1 MSEAPV
7 TPEAD
12 EALEVEVI
20 CVGLMRTGLQSLHRA
35 LSTLGYTIYDQ
46 EFISHTYELWDDVL
60 QNREPTRAFQTMFR
74 GRQVVMGMPTFC
86 FWEDILSL
94 YPTAKVILT
103 VRDEDAWWRSVSK
116 ARPSSHKHEEEM
128 TGHEPFLN

>member
-35 LSTLGYTIYDQ
+35 LSTLGYTIYDIQ
-46 EFISHTYELWDDVL
+46 RWLPK
-60 QNREPTRAFQTMFR
+60 QR
-74 GRQVVMGMPTFC
+74 
-86 FWEDILSL
+86 
-94 YPTAKVILT
+94 
-103 VRDEDAWWRSVSK
+103 
-116 ARPSSHKHEEEM
+116 
-128 TGHEPFLN
+128 